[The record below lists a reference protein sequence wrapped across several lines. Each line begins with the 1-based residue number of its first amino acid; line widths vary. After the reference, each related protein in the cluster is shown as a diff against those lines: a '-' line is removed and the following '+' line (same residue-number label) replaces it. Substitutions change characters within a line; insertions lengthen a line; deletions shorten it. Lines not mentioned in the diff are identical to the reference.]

1 MPRDQRSEIRVGK
14 WLRRRVALR
23 YTDPCLPVGTLISL
37 TKQPMPEVMNPIY
50 DRLEDEQSLL
60 RRSGDVSMLAEA
72 LLDVSKC
79 AVGFHFRAASR
90 PESSTS
96 RSHVGETRRLGGMAP
111 VVSALMTNAC
121 LAADLAIEVRNPCN
135 IA

>member
-1 MPRDQRSEIRVGK
+1 LRLGAQRTNFSDDRAATS
-14 WLRRRVALR
+14 LCALL
-23 YTDPCLPVGTLISL
+23 TPGPPVGTLISL

-79 AVGFHFRAASR
+79 DGCLHFPAPLPRCPAASR
-90 PESSTS
+90 SPSCSQ
-96 RSHVGETRRLGGMAP
+96 VGVISYGCR
-111 VVSALMTNAC
+111 
-121 LAADLAIEVRNPCN
+121 CN
-135 IA
+135 DPRVAR